1 MENTNVI
8 EAPAVH
14 PAAQMNLAT
23 VLRIP
28 AVRQITLL
36 VGVAVAVALGFAIV
50 LWAQAPAYTAL
61 YTDMSASESAEVAD
75 ALRTTGI
82 DFKVDS
88 VTGSVMVAEGS
99 LHEARMRLASQGLPQ
114 SVSAGM
120 DSMSEQSSFGVSQFM
135 ENARYQHALE
145 AELERTIS
153 TLGAVREAR
162 VHLAMPK
169 QSAFIRNPSG
179 ATAAVVLQLFRG
191 RTLEDEQATAI
202 VNLVAGSVPN
212 LATSDVNLIDQYG
225 RMLSSAGD
233 ASTDAQAM
241 TQLKYKRQLEN
252 DYKQR
257 IEDMLTSFVGPGRVR
272 ATVNVDVDF
281 TVSEET
287 RESFDPARAVV
298 RSEQTSEERRGAA
311 DAGAVGVPGALSNQ
325 PPEATGETGVPTE
338 GEIVA
343 TQNESRMTTR
353 NFEVDRTISHT
364 RPQSG
369 TIRRLSIAVVV
380 DDSPFT
386 PAVADAGETAEGQAA
401 AQPVVSEDD
410 IARYTTLVRE
420 AVGFDATRGDSVT
433 VISETFRAVEP
444 PEAAEP
450 PPIWKQPLF
459 REVTRQAL
467 GVILVLAIAFGV
479 VRPMLSSVVSSSASS
494 GGDYLGAA
502 AASGG
507 ALATPQIVAAGG
519 AAPAALTGPNYE
531 EKVAAAKNITGHDP
545 ARVAQVVRKWVT
557 IDE

>member
-14 PAAQMNLAT
+14 PATQMNLAT
-23 VLRIP
+23 VLKIP

-50 LWAQAPAYTAL
+50 LWSQAPSYTAL
-61 YTDMSASESAEVAD
+61 YANMGAAESAEVAD

-82 DFKVDS
+82 EFKVDGAS
-88 VTGSVMVAEGS
+88 GTVMVAEGS
-99 LHEARMRLASQGLPQ
+99 LHEARMQLASQGLPQ

-135 ENARYQHALE
+135 ESARYQHALE
-145 AELERTIS
+145 AELAQTIA

-169 QSAFIRNPSG
+169 QSAFIRNQRG
-179 ATAAVVLQLFRG
+179 ATASVVLQLFRG
-191 RTLEDEQATAI
+191 RALEDEQATAI

-225 RMLSSAGD
+225 RLLSAGGD

-252 DYKQR
+252 DYRQR

-298 RSEQTSEERRGAA
+298 RSEQTSEERRGSA

-325 PPEATGETGVPTE
+325 PPEATGETGVSTE

-380 DDSPFT
+380 DDSPFAD
-386 PAVADAGETAEGQAA
+386 PAGGEAPAGEASTQAVVTAE
-401 AQPVVSEDD
+401 D

-433 VISETFRAVEP
+433 VMSETFRSVEAA
-444 PEAAEP
+444 EAAEP
-450 PPIWKQPLF
+450 PPFWKQPLF
-459 REVTRQAL
+459 REITRQAL
-467 GVILVLAIAFGV
+467 GVVLVLAIAFGV
-479 VRPMLSSVVSSSASS
+479 VRPMLRSVVSSNASA
-494 GGDYLGAA
+494 GGDYLGAHA
-502 AASGG
+502 VSGG
-507 ALATPQIVAAGG
+507 ALATPQLAAAGG
-519 AAPAALTGPNYE
+519 AAPAALAGPNYE

-545 ARVAQVVRKWVT
+545 ARVAQVVKKWVT